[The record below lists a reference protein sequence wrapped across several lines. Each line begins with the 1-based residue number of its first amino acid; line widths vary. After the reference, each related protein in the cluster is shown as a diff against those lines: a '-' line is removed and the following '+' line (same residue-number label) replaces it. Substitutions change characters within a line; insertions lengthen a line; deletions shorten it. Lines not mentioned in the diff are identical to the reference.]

1 MTDNRD
7 VLQAEIERN
16 RDALSEKVHQL
27 ENRVLETKD
36 RVVHAVDVR
45 SRYRRQPWRFVLAAL
60 TAGVVTACWST
71 RSEQRGGS
79 LTQR

>member
-7 VLQAEIERN
+7 VLQAEIERT

-45 SRYRRQPWRFVLAAL
+45 SR
-60 TAGVVTACWST
+60 
-71 RSEQRGGS
+71 
-79 LTQR
+79 